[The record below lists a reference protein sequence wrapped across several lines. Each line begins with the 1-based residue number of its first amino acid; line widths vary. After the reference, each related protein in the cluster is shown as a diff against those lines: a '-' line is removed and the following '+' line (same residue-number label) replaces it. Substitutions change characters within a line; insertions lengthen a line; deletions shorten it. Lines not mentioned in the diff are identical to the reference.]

1 MKAPICRACA
11 IGETLCP
18 SCQSKLSSGAISRLD
33 VDISR
38 ILYKINEQHNL
49 SLASFTRALD
59 AGAQVLVFTD
69 AEPGVLIGRGGR
81 VVSALSAAL
90 GRRVRV
96 LSESGDARRR
106 LEDLLSP
113 VKIGGINEAYI
124 AGRTLMRIRLSKEDE
139 RLLPLDVR
147 ALEPLV
153 SKWMG
158 KPIEF
163 VFE

>member
-1 MKAPICRACA
+1 
-11 IGETLCP
+11 
-18 SCQSKLSSGAISRLD
+18 
-33 VDISR
+33 
-38 ILYKINEQHNL
+38 
-49 SLASFTRALD
+49 
-59 AGAQVLVFTD
+59 
-69 AEPGVLIGRGGR
+69 

-96 LSESGDARRR
+96 LSENGDARRR

-113 VKIGGINEAYI
+113 VKIGGINEAYSS
-124 AGRTLMRIRLSKEDE
+124 GQTLMRIRLSKGDE

-158 KPIEF
+158 KPVEF